1 MKIKGEFVFPIRHC
15 RIQLLDVCVIMVES
29 PIPSQYIKDN
39 STNNPKFYSFLPV
52 TKSAKIYGIFGGT
65 SQFSRKLKI
74 LYISNEKP
82 QKWCALFFRR
92 LMAGAVYRILVYEC
106 TTSVSNDAKTRYVL
120 LREKMVLATANYVS
134 YLVFTLDN
142 FSTSSSFSSPGF
154 ISSIKRSPSSITFL
168 YTGSY
173 FSRSSFKLSPSISWI
188 FTVS

>member
-1 MKIKGEFVFPIRHC
+1 MFH
-15 RIQLLDVCVIMVES
+15 Q
-29 PIPSQYIKDN
+29 
-39 STNNPKFYSFLPV
+39 FLPV
-52 TKSAKIYGIFGGT
+52 TKLVKTYGLFGGT

-74 LYISNEKP
+74 LIISKEKR

-92 LMAGAVYRILVYEC
+92 LMAGALYRILVYEC

-120 LREKMVLATANYVS
+120 LREKMVLATVNYVS
-134 YLVFTLDN
+134 YLVFMLDN

-154 ISSIKRSPSSITFL
+154 ISSINLSPSSTTFL